1 MKKEVIMDYDFEQLK
16 ELVKSKVSIKRFN
29 HTMAVVDMSIKLAKI
44 YNADIEKCKIAAV
57 LHDICKEMNMEE
69 MKKICKENFSED
81 LSDEDLENNEILHP
95 FAGAYWIEQNLG
107 ISDIEILNAVK
118 NHTLGNKNMSLIEKI
133 VYIADAVEITRNY
146 PDVEK
151 IRELTF
157 KDLECGILFE
167 AEKKEKYLE
176 SMGKKSH
183 KNSLAMQENLKEE
196 IAKRI

>member
-1 MKKEVIMDYDFEQLK
+1 MNYDFEQLK

>member
-1 MKKEVIMDYDFEQLK
+1 MKKEVIMNYDFEQLK